1 MSALTTP
8 ASHARDAHDG
18 AGSTGASPSGGR
30 HPRRSATDA
39 GRAPLWMVSP
49 AGLVMILV
57 IGLPIVFLVLTSFT
71 DYNQRSLFTGAYSV
85 VGLEQYQKIFTDPD
99 FYHALVL
106 TLVFT
111 VALVAGSVL
120 IGVAVSEMMTRLGT
134 GMRYLVTVVLIF
146 AWGMPNVA
154 SSVVWKWMFQPGY
167 GVVNWLLARLRI
179 FGDTTNLSWSN
190 NM

>member
-57 IGLPIVFLVLTSFT
+57 IGLPIVFLVLTLGALA
-71 DYNQRSLFTGAYSV
+71 DGLFF
-85 VGLEQYQKIFTDPD
+85 GLGGFSGG
-99 FYHALVL
+99 HALP
-106 TLVFT
+106 F
-111 VALVAGSVL
+111 SV
-120 IGVAVSEMMTRLGT
+120 ICQVH
-134 GMRYLVTVVLIF
+134 I
-146 AWGMPNVA
+146 
-154 SSVVWKWMFQPGY
+154 
-167 GVVNWLLARLRI
+167 
-179 FGDTTNLSWSN
+179 
-190 NM
+190 